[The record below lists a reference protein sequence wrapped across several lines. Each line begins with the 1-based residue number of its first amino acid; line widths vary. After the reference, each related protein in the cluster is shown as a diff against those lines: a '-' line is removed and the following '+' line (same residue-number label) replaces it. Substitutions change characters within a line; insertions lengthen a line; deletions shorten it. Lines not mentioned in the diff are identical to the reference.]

1 LRKYLLAAVAA
12 LAAVAITAVSTSAQA
27 GDTFTLSTKLAPKD
41 AGTKQNPKSSKLT
54 LNVVNGNQR
63 RTMSELDIY
72 FPKAAKLGLTGL
84 PSCTPAKINA
94 LQCPASTKFGKG
106 EARALVGVN
115 GTNPQPRIF
124 DVTAYKTT
132 SAATGKPMLTFFLD
146 ERGGNDLRFLPET
159 TIKKASGKY
168 GQRLNLKVPTLA
180 QQVGQTYNGLVS
192 LKINDLGKKKGKNAL
207 IATTGCKNKKH
218 PFKTVLTFINNTVT
232 DARKLTKTSTS
243 KCTA

>member
-1 LRKYLLAAVAA
+1 MRKYLIAAVAA

-54 LNVVNGNQR
+54 LNVVNGNKN

-72 FPKAAKLGLTGL
+72 FPKAAKLSIKGL
-84 PSCTPAKINA
+84 PSCAPATIQA

-115 GTNPQPRIF
+115 GTNPQDRIF
-124 DVTAYKTT
+124 DVTAYKTKST
-132 SAATGKPMLTFFLD
+132 TGKDMLTFFLD

-192 LKINDLGKKKGKNAL
+192 LKVNKLGKKQGKNAL